1 MSLKKTHQ
9 LFEWLETTQQNRL
22 YNLDDMKE
30 LLSIAMS
37 ELGEENDKTFE
48 CLRQGDIDAIIEL
61 MKESGE
67 YYRLDRKI
75 ESYKQRFKE

>member
-9 LFEWLETTQQNRL
+9 LFKWLETTQLNRQ
-22 YNLDDMKE
+22 YSLDDMKE

-48 CLRQGDIDAIIEL
+48 CLRQRHIDAIIEL

-75 ESYKQRFKE
+75 ESYKQRFME